1 AARASAWPRRCRAC
15 HRRAW
20 TSSWCRSH
28 RATSRGIVKGLE
40 RLPLGKDQPKRY
52 DVVFTT
58 SGLFRDLYGQHM
70 LLLDKAGLLA
80 LDASRDRIVRD
91 YPALALALKE
101 ALTPLGEW
109 QRGGDEALE
118 LNQVANNWVDQAR
131 KLLAKTP
138 GMSAAQLG
146 RSASVRVFG
155 ITPGAY
161 GAGINRMVE
170 RSGSWQDRRELAQV
184 FIKRM
189 GHAYGAGLQGEAAQD
204 LFRQQLDGISQTFLG
219 RASNLYGLID
229 NNDAFD
235 YLGGFNLAVES
246 QRGKAP
252 ASAVINH
259 ANGKNPSIDALHT
272 ALLSELRGHYLN
284 PQWIKPLMKE
294 GYAGARTM
302 GSEFIEYLWGWQ
314 ATSPEIIDDRVWQEV
329 KAVYVDDRLGLELD
343 AFLAEGNNRYVQT
356 NILAVMLVAIDKGFW
371 KADAATI
378 RQLAERFADNIV
390 EHGNPGSGHTHAN
403 HPMYALVKANIA
415 PQKADALEA
424 VLAKSRLE
432 APAQTDA
439 APSHIQEVSLDDLK
453 DSSADK
459 TSAADETPDSET
471 ETETSNYLPWLLALA
486 LGLVLLGT
494 LRGRATR

>member
-1 AARASAWPRRCRAC
+1 
-15 HRRAW
+15 
-20 TSSWCRSH
+20 
-28 RATSRGIVKGLE
+28 
-40 RLPLGKDQPKRY
+40 
-52 DVVFTT
+52 
-58 SGLFRDLYGQHM
+58 M
-70 LLLDKAGLLA
+70 
-80 LDASRDRIVRD
+80 
-91 YPALALALKE
+91 ALALKE

-161 GAGINRMVE
+161 GAGINRMIE
-170 RSGSWQDRRELAQV
+170 RSGSWQDRSELAQV

-219 RASNLYGLID
+219 RASNLYGLMD

-259 ANGKNPSIDALHT
+259 ANGKNLSIDALHT
-272 ALLSELRGHYLN
+272 ALLSELRGRYLN

-302 GSEFIEYLWGWQ
+302 GSEFVEYLWGWQ
-314 ATSPEIIDDRVWQEV
+314 ATSPEIIDERVWQEV
-329 KAVYVDDRLGLELD
+329 KAVYVDDRLELGLD
-343 AFLAEGNNRYVQT
+343 TFLAEGNNRYVQT

-371 KADAATI
+371 KADAETV

-415 PQKADALEA
+415 PVKAEALEA
-424 VLAKSRLE
+424 ALAQSRLE
-432 APAQTDA
+432 AAAQA
-439 APSHIQEVSLDDLK
+439 EASPSHIQEVSLDDLNR
-453 DSSADK
+453 STADDPSQ
-459 TSAADETPDSET
+459 TAADGNAPTADEATDSDT
-471 ETETSNYLPWLLALA
+471 ETQTSDYLPWLLALA
-486 LGLVLLGT
+486 LGLLLLGA